1 MEGEGVQCFAE
12 CGFMCG
18 FAANADAVLGHLFVR
33 IAVSA
38 KNYIFISKFETVFS
52 NERLKPLLN
61 PYSKFSNRTLF
72 CPL

>member
-1 MEGEGVQCFAE
+1 MEGEGVQCFFAE

-38 KNYIFISKFETVFS
+38 KNYLFISKFETVFFKRKAKS
-52 NERLKPLLN
+52 VA
-61 PYSKFSNRTLF
+61 
-72 CPL
+72 